1 METRN
6 SDVAHSI
13 RATLE
18 YEDAVNLLKLKKD
31 IRKHLDT
38 INTQLRVIR
47 RVSRR
52 AVTLARQDLE
62 NSAPQSE
69 TRKPGIGVTSG
80 SYEKTR

>member
-1 METRN
+1 MDTRN
-6 SDVAHSI
+6 PDVAHSI

-31 IRKHLDT
+31 IRDHLDT

-52 AVTLARQDLE
+52 ALTLARQDLE
-62 NSAPQSE
+62 SSAPQIEPKRSG
-69 TRKPGIGVTSG
+69 TGMTSCIA
-80 SYEKTR
+80 KKIR

>member
-6 SDVAHSI
+6 PDIAHSI

-31 IRKHLDT
+31 IREHLDT
-38 INTQLRVIR
+38 INTQLRGIR

-62 NSAPQSE
+62 NSVPQTE
-69 TRKPGIGVTSG
+69 PKRPGTNITSCN
-80 SYEKTR
+80 SKKSR